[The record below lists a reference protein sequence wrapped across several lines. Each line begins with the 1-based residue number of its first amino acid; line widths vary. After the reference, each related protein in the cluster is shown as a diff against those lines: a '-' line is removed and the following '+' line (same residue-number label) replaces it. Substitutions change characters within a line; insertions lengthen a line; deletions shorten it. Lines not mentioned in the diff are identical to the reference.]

1 MNVLDPQPLVPP
13 GSPATAVIPWRGGLV
28 PVPPTPVSRR
38 PWPWTRFVLFLLLLI
53 YRCRR
58 ALVALRQQAHYYRA
72 MHQRACRREQ
82 AVRAELRN
90 VQAQLRELEQ
100 RFYGRKAETAAVKT
114 PTVATPP
121 RRAAHTPPWA
131 AARTARTRTPQPRPS
146 ARRRRILRTAPGP
159 ALLSAVPSALRAH
172 GRGRHRHHPRS
183 RSPRPSPR
191 LSPATLSP
199 HLCLRAQPGVI
210 TAPPPPKLIPK
221 SNLGVSIWVSV
232 LVQKFAFFQPLYRVL
247 GSLRNAGLDL
257 PAGTITDG
265 LQKLLPLFAPLY
277 DAIVERNRQADHWHA
292 DETRWLVFVPR
303 DDKAGFAWTLWVF
316 AAKDTVVYVLDPTR
330 AHDVPEQHLDGAA
343 GILNVDRYSAYKA
356 MAQVKAGTIV
366 LAFCWAHVRRD
377 FLAVLTGWPELTDWA
392 CTWIADIA
400 LLYQRNNQR
409 LDQERNTPAF
419 AEAERQL
426 RQHVA
431 HLEQR
436 RDQELAQ
443 PTLRQPQRKVLTSL
457 QKHWPGLTLFV
468 EQPHVPLDNNEAER
482 RVRGPVVARK
492 NFYGSGPC
500 GAVGWRRCCS
510 PCSRRSATGTSTCRP
525 GCWPT
530 STPVPPRAANRRRP
544 RPRISRGTCPPS
556 SVQRGRAAD
565 PRKRYAPPRLPRRG
579 CIGGPQCR
587 RYNPFGVD
595 GLLQDA

>member
-1 MNVLDPQPLVPP
+1 MDVVDPQPLVPP

-28 PVPPTPVSRR
+28 PVPPTPVNRR
-38 PWPWTRFVLFLLLLI
+38 PWSWTRFVFFLLFLI

-58 ALVALRQQAHYYRA
+58 ALVAWRQQAHYYRA

-82 AVRAELRN
+82 TVRAELRH

-114 PTVATPP
+114 PTVASQP
-121 RRAAHTPPWA
+121 RRPAT
-131 AARTARTRTPQPRPS
+131 
-146 ARRRRILRTAPGP
+146 RRRGQQPGRPGP
-159 ALLSAVPSALRAH
+159 ARRNHDHLPAVSETCELPPDRRCCPQCRQPLEPIAGADTGTILEVEVRAH
-172 GRGRHRHHPRS
+172 RRVYRRQ
-183 RSPRPSPR
+183 RYRPTCTC
-191 LSPATLSP
+191 AG
-199 HLCLRAQPGVI
+199 QPGVV
-210 TAPPPPKLIPK
+210 TAPPPPQLIPK

-247 GSLRNAGLDL
+247 GQLRNAGLDL
-257 PAGTITDG
+257 PVGTITDG

-330 AHDVPEQHLDGAA
+330 AHDVPEQHLDGAT

-356 MAQVKAGTIV
+356 MEQVKAGTIV

-392 CTWIADIA
+392 CTWIYDIA

-426 RQHVA
+426 REHVA

-443 PTLRQPQRKVLTSL
+443 AALRQPQRKVLTSL
-457 QKHWPGLTLFV
+457 QNHWPGLTLFV

-492 NFYGSGPC
+492 NFYGSGALWSGRLAALLFTLFQTLGHWDVNVQAWLMAYLNACAAKGGQPPPT
-500 GAVGWRRCCS
+500 ATQYLPWNL
-510 PCSRRSATGTSTCRP
+510 SAEQREAF
-525 GCWPT
+525 
-530 STPVPPRAANRRRP
+530 R
-544 RPRISRGTCPPS
+544 
-556 SVQRGRAAD
+556 QRGSKAVPRTSEATAAT
-565 PRKRYAPPRLPRRG
+565 RS
-579 CIGGPQCR
+579 
-587 RYNPFGVD
+587 
-595 GLLQDA
+595 